1 MRTFNL
7 KLILWLAGIFVLTAI
22 AVHFT
27 HRYQVLK
34 NAGSYLELATKQEEQ
49 ARAEAALIRAKDVK
63 ASPAN
68 LAKALESATINYRRY
83 LAFDPANFNARAKY
97 GRLLLDIP
105 ANRDDLGR
113 AYFQFERVLRDI
125 PATAETPAEQAANE
139 KLEKEIRTLQVNLAL
154 SPAIRRFGDAFNQL
168 EILKA
173 KAEAEAKAKNEPLDV
188 VHGLSEQ
195 QADIKLAM
203 NEPDIAKVLLEGAV
217 DSDKGGDPHRISAYR
232 RLLDLLQRDP
242 DAQKARD
249 VALRMKDLNPDN
261 PDAFSAFA
269 KFNLAD
275 VRPDNRE
282 GEKRPNKV
290 ARAEEYCA
298 KALAMRPDDPDD
310 LELAALIALNRFDA
324 KERLAPDFEQ
334 ARDFLRKSLDL
345 KPGVA
350 GRYDMLARAEVGA
363 HEKADDLIG
372 GLIAGTGI
380 YKEGVDKINEL
391 TKAASP
397 AREPDLQATVEL
409 RFNWADMLIGKEA
422 TSDGLTDEE
431 KATLETL
438 VTDLRMQLGE
448 RPVVRFLDAYRLA
461 AQKQWQ
467 IARGALEKVQKEF
480 ETPLPNGR
488 PMPGAERLLPRIRQ
502 LLAQCYVQLGNDD
515 LRVATFKAIFDKNP
529 LDPNAVRNY
538 ADALISV
545 GKFDE
550 GMAEYERWRSLVGDR
565 MEIIQFKR
573 YFLLRFNAASR
584 LPRIDNQRTAALNVL
599 EAMLNDFESTVDD
612 KKDPWPVLMH
622 IELTM
627 AKDRAGR
634 PADVAAPDN
643 ALGITDSAIDTVK
656 KDLAD
661 ARKSD
666 AYQDSLPIWTVSVE
680 LLQRLKDPAADEV
693 WKQLEDHFHDTYDV
707 RLAKARYLINSKG
720 RAAVPELAALTEN
733 MPVEISKLQQVEMNA
748 LFGKLCASVGEFGEG
763 LKYLLNAVELS
774 PGQLP
779 VRVFAL
785 QTAQQALNVEAAQK
799 LAAEIQE
806 ISPGSDDA
814 HYAQAVPYLTK
825 FTAAEKA
832 QEGSGDLA
840 DLMKAENELVA
851 AKEVRPNWALPYIV
865 LAAIEGQ
872 RRNDDAAAKY
882 CQKAIELGANDPSL
896 VVTAVNWL
904 TRRGQVAEAD
914 QLIQKIEAAGAG
926 EVSIVAVKASELAAE
941 MEDYERAI
949 DRRYAAISG
958 GLTSAQQFLALAYLY
973 KAQGNWGKTLENLD
987 KAIVA
992 DMAEKEGKGTGL
1004 PYLIKVQMLMARS
1017 RQETDKDEAEKR
1029 VKEANDSAAAL
1040 DGQKNLPETVAKQM
1054 RAQCQDALGNSKLA
1068 ATMFDEALAASPDDV
1083 TLHEAAAR
1091 FFARNARNNRD
1102 YRAKAVQILD
1112 RFLKGELKRPD
1123 DEKDAKETND
1133 ELVVWA
1139 RREMASIEAD
1149 SSTYAGFQEA
1159 LNLSRENIK
1168 ALSPPRQP
1176 GESDEQY
1183 YAKFNGNLNLLA
1195 EMENEAQILATR
1207 EQKSYQQE
1215 AIRLLEDRAKY
1226 VPPPS
1231 LDTQF
1236 LLAQLYLAQGR
1247 WTDASKLMADVVAS
1261 AQQSADR
1268 IADRS
1273 SDAHAKFAQY
1283 ANTYINALLEHGE
1296 ITQAQGWISV
1306 WRRTD
1311 PISFRAT
1318 LAEARSLVPRPQ
1330 PKAKTEQG
1338 DGKQAEETKPELK
1351 VAEALASLEMGVSV
1365 ADLSALEK
1373 QQRTLFA
1380 VLTMEDLLQIA
1391 NEYGTPADADL
1402 LKARIREY
1410 YQRILAADA
1419 NLADQRQLMQVRFLV
1434 LAGER
1439 QQAVELLKANWEK
1452 ADANTLVIACAALLN
1467 HADELQQLEQA
1478 AAEGKLTA
1486 EQFEAKKKELFGS
1499 VGEAELIAQQ
1509 ALVKRQQELAASA
1522 PNVDAGKLNNVTT
1535 LLSLLGGHYL
1545 ATKRYDEAMQA
1556 YTQILNLNPGHI
1568 VALNNRAMIMA
1579 GTKTNLP
1586 EALTQVDS
1594 AIQMVGPL
1602 PLIVDSKAMVLY
1614 AAGQY
1619 IEALAAAQ
1627 QVIAEVPDHLDPV
1640 KSPGLA
1646 KTWGGYYFHL
1656 AVMFDANKEQAGAA
1670 EAMKKARELGF
1681 GEADVSDLEMGLWKE
1696 ISGKISG

>member
-7 KLILWLAGIFVLTAI
+7 KLILWLAGIFVLTAV

-27 HRYQVLK
+27 HRFQVRR

-49 ARAEAALIRAKDVK
+49 ARAEAALILAKDVK

-125 PATAETPAEQAANE
+125 PATAETPAEQAAND
-139 KLEKEIRTLQVNLAL
+139 KLEKEIRTLQVDLAL
-154 SPAIRRFGDAFNQL
+154 SPAIHRFSDAYNQL

-173 KAEAEAKAKNEPLDV
+173 KTKAKDV
-188 VHGLSEQ
+188 WLGLSEK

-203 NEPDIAKVLLEGAV
+203 NEPDIAKGLLEDAV
-217 DSDKGGDPHRISAYR
+217 DSEKGGDPHRISAYR

-275 VRPDNRE
+275 VRSDQDPTE
-282 GEKRPNKV
+282 TRPKKI
-290 ARAEEYCA
+290 ARAQEYCA
-298 KALAMRPDDPDD
+298 KALAKRPDDPDD
-310 LELAALIALNRFDA
+310 LELAALIALNRFDD
-324 KERLAPDFEQ
+324 KGRFAPDFEQ
-334 ARDFLRKSLDL
+334 ARDYLRKSLTL

-350 GRYDMLARAEVGA
+350 GRYDLLARAEVGA

-372 GLIAGTGI
+372 GLIAGTGV
-380 YKEGVDKINEL
+380 YREGVDKINEL
-391 TKAASP
+391 TKAVSP
-397 AREPDLQATVEL
+397 SREPDLQATIEL

-448 RPVVRFLDAYRLA
+448 RPVVKYLDAYRLA

-467 IARGALEKVQKEF
+467 VARGALEKVQKEF
-480 ETPLPNGR
+480 ETPLPNRR
-488 PMPGAERLLPRIRQ
+488 PVPGAERLLPRIRQ

-515 LRVATFKAIFDKNP
+515 LRVATFKAIFDKNQV
-529 LDPNAVRNY
+529 DPTAVRNY

-545 GKFDE
+545 GKFEE

-565 MEIIQFKR
+565 MEINQFKR

-584 LPRIDNQRTAALNVL
+584 LPRTDNQRMAALNVL
-599 EAMLNDFESTVDD
+599 EAMLNDFESKVDD
-612 KKDPWPVLMH
+612 KKDPWPMLMR

-627 AKDRAGR
+627 AKDRASR
-634 PADVAAPDN
+634 QADVAAPDN
-643 ALGITDSAIDTVK
+643 ALGITDTAIESVK

-661 ARKSD
+661 ARKSE

-693 WKQLEDHFHDTYDV
+693 WKQLEDQFHDTYDV

-720 RAAVPELAALTEN
+720 KAAVPELAALTEN

-748 LFGKLCASVGEFGEG
+748 LFGKLCASVGEYGEG
-763 LKYLLNAVELS
+763 LKYLLKAVELS

-799 LAAEIQE
+799 LAAEIQA

-840 DLMKAENELVA
+840 DLVKAENELVA
-851 AKEVRPNWALPYIV
+851 AKDVRPNWALPYIV
-865 LAAIEGQ
+865 LAAIEIQ
-872 RRNDDAAAKY
+872 RDHEDLSAQY
-882 CQKAIELGANDPSL
+882 CKEAIERGANDPAL
-896 VVTAVNWL
+896 VSSAVNWL
-904 TRRGQVAEAD
+904 TRRGEVAEAD
-914 QLIQKIEAAGAG
+914 RLIQRIEAAGAG
-926 EVSIVAVKASELAAE
+926 EVSSVALLASAVAAE

-949 DRRYAAISG
+949 DRRYVAISG

-973 KAQGNWGKTLENLD
+973 KAQGNWDKSLENLD
-987 KAIVA
+987 KAIAA
-992 DMAEKEGKGTGL
+992 DMAEKEGEGTGL
-1004 PYLIKVQMLMARS
+1004 PYLVKTQMLMTRS
-1017 RQETDKDEAEKR
+1017 RQEPDKKKADEHIA
-1029 VKEANDSAAAL
+1029 SAKDAAVAL
-1040 DGQKNLPETVAKQM
+1040 EGQKNLPETLAKQM
-1054 RAQCQDALGNSKLA
+1054 RAQCLDALGESDKA
-1068 ATMFDEALAASPDDV
+1068 AALFVEALAASPDDL
-1083 TLHEAAAR
+1083 TLNEAAAR
-1091 FFARNARNNRD
+1091 FFARNAGRPA
-1102 YRAKAVQILD
+1102 YRTKAVQILD
-1112 RFLKGELKRPD
+1112 RFLKGELKRPVD
-1123 DEKDAKETND
+1123 GKNAKDAKDANE
-1133 ELVVWA
+1133 ELIVWA
-1139 RREMASIEAD
+1139 RRELAGIQAD

-1159 LNLSRENIK
+1159 LNLSRENIESLK
-1168 ALSPPRQP
+1168 PKREP

-1183 YAKFNGNLNLLA
+1183 YAKFNGNLNLLT

-1330 PKAKTEQG
+1330 PKVKTEQG
-1338 DGKQAEETKPELK
+1338 DGKQADETKPELK

-1410 YQRILAADA
+1410 YQRILAADP
-1419 NLADQRQLMQVRFLV
+1419 NLADKRQLMQVRFLV

-1439 QQAVELLKANWEK
+1439 QQAVELLKQHWKEASS
-1452 ADANTLVIACAALLN
+1452 DTLVIACAALLN
-1467 HADELQQLEQA
+1467 HADELKKLEQA
-1478 AAEGKLTA
+1478 AAEGKLNA

-1499 VGEAELIAQQ
+1499 VGEAERIAQE
-1509 ALVKRQQELAASA
+1509 ALVKGQQELAASA
-1522 PNVDAGKLNNVTT
+1522 PNVDGRKLNEVTT

-1545 ATKRYDEAMQA
+1545 AAKRYDEAMQA

-1579 GTKTNLP
+1579 STKTNLP

-1602 PLIVDSKAMVLY
+1602 PLIVDSKAMVLF

-1619 IEALAAAQ
+1619 KEALAAAQ

-1656 AVMFDANKEQAGAA
+1656 AVMLDANKEQAGAA

-1696 ISGKISG
+1696 ISGK